1 MKMGGY
7 IIAQQLQTCGHKE
20 SQGIVVIS
28 QNHLYHTPGSSDFDP
43 SEISSI
49 CHQQENLQSWNLR
62 RAQISE
68 LWKVFLA
75 AKVCG

>member
-43 SEISSI
+43 FRNFF
-49 CHQQENLQSWNLR
+49 NLSPAGKFTNLG
-62 RAQISE
+62 I
-68 LWKVFLA
+68 
-75 AKVCG
+75 